1 MVAAAA
7 AAVVARRW
15 RCAVCL
21 SCADPFDV
29 TITSS
34 LPAWLR
40 ARVPA
45 CVPVLQEERARRHG
59 ARQEQTHYIK
69 KSKVH
74 GYVLSKFK
82 ASAAGARLSLLII
95 LMVLA
100 TGALPRE
107 FGDAGIEA
115 FYQCERVMGSCT
127 DEPLPEGLKDATQAR
142 PILPSWISILR
153 TIRDGCCSQ
162 CASPPRPTVARSAN
176 RVFVELPCCC

>member
-1 MVAAAA
+1 MTNATKTWAMTACKVMSIIARC
-7 AAVVARRW
+7 VAR
-15 RCAVCL
+15 
-21 SCADPFDV
+21 
-29 TITSS
+29 
-34 LPAWLR
+34 
-40 ARVPA
+40 
-45 CVPVLQEERARRHG
+45 EERARRHG

-74 GYVLSKFK
+74 GYVLSKSK